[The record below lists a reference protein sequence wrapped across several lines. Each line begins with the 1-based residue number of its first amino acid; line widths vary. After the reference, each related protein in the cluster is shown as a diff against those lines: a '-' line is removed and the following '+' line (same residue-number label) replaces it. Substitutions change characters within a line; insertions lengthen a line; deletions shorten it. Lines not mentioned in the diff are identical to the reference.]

1 MARLLCSKNLVLV
14 HVPSLAPALSLS
26 HSPLC
31 SPARC
36 DCSVWLSSMF
46 LSIAALC
53 GFHSWGQGG
62 ILSTEVRNEKWN
74 AGFFFFNHILKVFDI
89 SLSFS
94 QSPFLPFSSFSCV
107 YLPFFLYPFSPC
119 INIRPV
125 TVYQH
130 LHNKLSPCISSILA
144 IEILCIVSTTYCI

>member
-107 YLPFFLYPFSPC
+107 YVPFFYIHFHLALTSDLLLY
-119 INIRPV
+119 INICIINFRPAYLV
-125 TVYQH
+125 F
-130 LHNKLSPCISSILA
+130 LPLR
-144 IEILCIVSTTYCI
+144 YCA

>member
-74 AGFFFFNHILKVFDI
+74 AGFFFLITSSKYLTYLFL
-89 SLSFS
+89 SLSLLFFLLVLFPVSIFPFS
-94 QSPFLPFSSFSCV
+94 YIHFHLALTSDLLLYINICIINFRPAYLVFLP
-107 YLPFFLYPFSPC
+107 L
-119 INIRPV
+119 R
-125 TVYQH
+125 
-130 LHNKLSPCISSILA
+130 
-144 IEILCIVSTTYCI
+144 YCA